1 MTKEEPKKSLK
12 ARAAYEVRE
21 LIIVVLYLT
30 FFFCTLATYSMVLQK
45 TYDSAMA
52 NYGEALIKALVIGKI
67 ILIGEALKVGR
78 KFESQ
83 PLLPFSAVKAF
94 VYTLIVF
101 AFHIVELLVVSLFHG
116 SGLDSAFH
124 DVYVHSILCVQRIG
138 ATPRRGQVQIPGVQS
153 MGNSGRLKDAVADLL
168 CPPQV
173 AFESAHI
180 GPHNWR
186 LTMNISNAD
195 SSPH

>member
-1 MTKEEPKKSLK
+1 MTKEKSKKSLK

-21 LIIVVLYLT
+21 LIMVVLYLM
-30 FFFCTLATYSMVLQK
+30 FFFCTLVTYSMVLQK
-45 TYDSAMA
+45 AYDSAMA

-94 VYTLIVF
+94 AYTLIVF

-124 DVYVHSILCVQRIG
+124 NV
-138 ATPRRGQVQIPGVQS
+138 
-153 MGNSGRLKDAVADLL
+153 RLYDLL
-168 CPPQV
+168 AKSFVVFSTFIPFF
-173 AFESAHI
+173 AFREL
-180 GPHNWR
+180 GRR
-186 LTMNISNAD
+186 LGEDKFKSLVFSRWETPGD
-195 SSPH
+195 

>member
-1 MTKEEPKKSLK
+1 MNKEEPKKSLK

-67 ILIGEALKVGR
+67 ILIGEALKVGK

-83 PLLPFSAVKAF
+83 PLLPFSAAKAF

-101 AFHIVELLVVSLFHG
+101 AFHIVELLVVSLFRG
-116 SGLDSAFH
+116 KSLDSAFH
-124 DVYVHSILCVQRIG
+124 SLRFG
-138 ATPRRGQVQIPGVQS
+138 
-153 MGNSGRLKDAVADLL
+153 DLL
-168 CPPQV
+168 ARSFVVFSTFIPFF
-173 AFESAHI
+173 AFRELGRRLGEDKFKSLVFSRWESP
-180 GPHNWR
+180 GE
-186 LTMNISNAD
+186 
-195 SSPH
+195 

>member
-30 FFFCTLATYSMVLQK
+30 FFFCTLVTYSMVLQK

-52 NYGEALIKALVIGKI
+52 NYGEAVIKALVIGKI

-101 AFHIVELLVVSLFHG
+101 AFHIVELLVVSLFQ
-116 SGLDSAFH
+116 SKGLDSAFH
-124 DVYVHSILCVQRIG
+124 SVRFDDLFAKSFVVFSTFIPFFAFRELGRRLGEDKFKSLVFSRWE
-138 ATPRRGQVQIPGVQS
+138 TPG
-153 MGNSGRLKDAVADLL
+153 D
-168 CPPQV
+168 
-173 AFESAHI
+173 
-180 GPHNWR
+180 
-186 LTMNISNAD
+186 
-195 SSPH
+195 